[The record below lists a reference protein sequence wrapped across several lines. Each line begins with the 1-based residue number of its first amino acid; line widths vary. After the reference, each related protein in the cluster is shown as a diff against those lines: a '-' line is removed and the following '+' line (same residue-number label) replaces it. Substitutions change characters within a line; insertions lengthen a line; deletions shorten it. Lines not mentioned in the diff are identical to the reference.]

1 MVPGG
6 ARRRRR
12 RRRRGRRS
20 PHPTSVIAALS

>member
-12 RRRRGRRS
+12 RRRRRC
-20 PHPTSVIAALS
+20 PHPTSVIALS

>member
-12 RRRRGRRS
+12 RRRRRS
-20 PHPTSVIAALS
+20 PHPTSVIALS

>member
-6 ARRRRR
+6 ARRRR

>member
-12 RRRRGRRS
+12 RRRRRRC
-20 PHPTSVIAALS
+20 PHPTSVIALS

>member
-6 ARRRRR
+6 ARRRR

-20 PHPTSVIAALS
+20 PHPTSVIAPLS

>member
-6 ARRRRR
+6 ARRRR

-20 PHPTSVIAALS
+20 PHPTSVIELS

>member
-12 RRRRGRRS
+12 RRRGKRS
-20 PHPTSVIAALS
+20 PHPTSVIELS